1 MKKTAQ
7 IIIILHMCIITY
19 NNLMYVPE
27 IWSTMDRIFLSF
39 WTIFWPFTPLT
50 TQKIKILKKW
60 KKSLEI
66 SWFYKCVPKFM
77 ITWYTVPEIWWTKD
91 GQTNGWKK
99 WHTEVGRPPKNK
111 NNQKI
116 INSWIFL
123 HNTLVAV
130 NKVSSAKST
139 YNSITY
145 TYSIWII
152 IAVTEFIFA

>member
-1 MKKTAQ
+1 
-7 IIIILHMCIITY
+7 
-19 NNLMYVPE
+19 MYHNWQPYHVCSWDME
-27 IWSTMDRIFLSF
+27 RNGQNFLSF

-50 TQKIKILKKW
+50 TQKIKILKIW

-66 SWFYKCVPKFM
+66 WSFYTCVPKFM
-77 ITWYTVPEIWWTKD
+77 ITWCTVPEIWWTKD
-91 GQTNGWKK
+91 VQTDGWKK
-99 WHTEVGRPPKNK
+99 WVGAPPKNK

-130 NKVSSAKST
+130 NKVCSAKSA

-145 TYSIWII
+145 AYSIWI
-152 IAVTEFIFA
+152 IAVTEFIFS